1 MTRAMLRPS
10 MNRTKGSRNTL
21 LFPWAFLT
29 IPRILIYRK
38 ATLEDDRQ
46 DIRRIQERFYEDGDL
61 LSDGVGR
68 RRNFR
73 WRNIDRPLNDIAESV
88 GSDNED
94 LDENEN
100 EPESHTETEK
110 RIARLEREAF
120 LEEHRVSIRY
130 SHMNRLVVAAQI
142 GFISC
147 RSEPQRAIIRKNIST
162 LIQIR

>member
-1 MTRAMLRPS
+1 M
-10 MNRTKGSRNTL
+10 
-21 LFPWAFLT
+21 
-29 IPRILIYRK
+29 IYRK

-73 WRNIDRPLNDIAESV
+73 WRNIDRPLNDTFESV

-100 EPESHTETEK
+100 EPEGHTETEK

-120 LEEHRVSIRY
+120 LEEQRVSIRQQ
-130 SHMNRLVVAAQI
+130 NKA
-142 GFISC
+142 C
-147 RSEPQRAIIRKNIST
+147 
-162 LIQIR
+162 

>member
-1 MTRAMLRPS
+1 MQNMQKVS
-10 MNRTKGSRNTL
+10 GGSQKFEINVALQFISSENEFCWRL
-21 LFPWAFLT
+21 LDSRIVAFFSWKLSFP
-29 IPRILIYRK
+29 ILIYRK

-73 WRNIDRPLNDIAESV
+73 WRNIDRPLNDTVESV

-94 LDENEN
+94 VDENEN
-100 EPESHTETEK
+100 EPESHKEAEK

-120 LEEHRVSIRY
+120 LEEQRVSK
-130 SHMNRLVVAAQI
+130 L
-142 GFISC
+142 
-147 RSEPQRAIIRKNIST
+147 
-162 LIQIR
+162 